1 MFQYFS
7 QNYWWSLMTMS
18 ALQTGGEISEIDEIC
33 RPLEAL
39 SLRGVEDH
47 AANEEWFVAWT
58 RMGHRLER
66 LATADAEAGYPLGA
80 ARKYYRAALYFSVGE
95 LALDARVV
103 ARGREAY
110 LRGLENFRRGVE
122 LSGDPVELVE
132 FPYEDTM
139 LDALFVRAP
148 EGDGPAP
155 CVIHFGGAD
164 SLKEHLYMRYRDEW
178 RKQGVALLIVD
189 HPGVG
194 TAIRLKGLPTRADIE
209 VAGSA
214 AADYL
219 ATRADVDPDRLGI
232 CALSQGGYYAP
243 RVAALEQRMKLC
255 VVWGAIWDME
265 TIVNEYNS
273 ITRGKLKP
281 KQHRTFGGLEPEEVV
296 ERLKAMTL
304 EGVMDKIEC
313 PVLVLHGENDQQ
325 APLWR
330 ARKTYD
336 EAVNASRR
344 DYKVFTVEDGGAE
357 HCQVDIMTMGTDY
370 IIDWC
375 AQRFREMEQA

>member
-7 QNYWWSLMTMS
+7 TNYWWSLMAMG

-33 RPLEAL
+33 RPLETL
-39 SLRGVEDH
+39 SRRGVEDH
-47 AANEEWFVAWT
+47 GANEEWFAAWT
-58 RMGHRLER
+58 KMGHRLER
-66 LATADAEAGYPLGA
+66 LAKADAEAGFPLGA
-80 ARKYYRAALYFSVGE
+80 ARKHYRAALYFSVGE
-95 LALDARVV
+95 FALDARVV

-110 LRGLENFRRGVE
+110 VRGLENFRRAVE

-132 FPYEDTM
+132 IPYEDTT
-139 LDALFVRAP
+139 LDALFIRA

-164 SLKEHLYMRYRDEW
+164 SVKEHLYLRYKNEFSKR
-178 RKQGVALLIVD
+178 GVSLLIVD

-209 VAGSA
+209 VAGTAS
-214 AADYL
+214 ADYL
-219 ATRADVDPDRLGI
+219 ATRSDVDMERLGI
-232 CALSQGGYYAP
+232 CAMSQGGYYAP
-243 RVAALEQRMKLC
+243 RIAALEKRMKLC

-281 KQHRTFGGLEPEEVV
+281 KQHRTFGGLEPEEVM
-296 ERLKAMTL
+296 ERIKQMTL
-304 EGVMDKIEC
+304 EGLADKIEC
-313 PVLVLHGENDQQ
+313 PILVIHGENDQQ

-330 ARKTYD
+330 ARKTCD
-336 EAVNASRR
+336 EAINAPRR
-344 DYKVFTVEDGGAE
+344 DLKVFTVEDGGAE
-357 HCQVDIMTMGTDY
+357 HCQVDIMTMATDY
-370 IIDWC
+370 IVDWT
-375 AQRFREMEQA
+375 AQRFREMEAA